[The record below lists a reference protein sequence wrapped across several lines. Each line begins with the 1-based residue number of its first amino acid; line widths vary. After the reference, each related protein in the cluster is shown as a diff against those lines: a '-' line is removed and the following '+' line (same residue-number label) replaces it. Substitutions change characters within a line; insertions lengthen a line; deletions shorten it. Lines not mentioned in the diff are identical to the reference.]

1 MWIYKFDLND
11 DILDKFKK
19 YSKIAG
25 FVFGVL
31 GLIGILEPVFM
42 TMATV
47 TFVAWLMM
55 FSGIASGYFTYKSN
69 KHDYIGWLKSFALI
83 LVSAFMIFSPIGG
96 AGTLGLLFS
105 IYFFM
110 DAFANFSLGMQ
121 MKGHKGWFYWILNS
135 IISLVL
141 AILFIINWP
150 FSSLYLVGLLVGF
163 SLFFDGLSLIMIGK
177 SFDNTKR

>member
-1 MWIYKFDLND
+1 MWIYNFDFDDEILEKFR
-11 DILDKFKK
+11 K

-25 FVFGVL
+25 FVFGIL

-47 TFVAWLMM
+47 TFVSWLML
-55 FSGIASGYFTYKSN
+55 FGGIVSGYFTYKSN
-69 KHDYIGWLKSFALI
+69 KYDFIGWLKSFALI
-83 LVSAFMIFSPIGG
+83 LASAFMIFSPLGG
-96 AGTLGLLFS
+96 AGTLGLLLS

-110 DAFANFSLGMQ
+110 DAFANFSFGMQ
-121 MKGHKGWFYWILNS
+121 MKGHKGWFYWIANA

-141 AILFIINWP
+141 AVLFIIDWP

-163 SLFFDGLSLIMIGK
+163 SLFFDGLSLIMIGR
-177 SFDNTKR
+177 SFDQTKR